1 MWPFVAFFTSH
12 NIFSAT
18 HIVAYAAF
26 IWLNNI
32 HIYKNISLIHSTSD
46 LYLGCFYLW
55 DVMNRAA
62 VNICV
67 QVLVW
72 TSVFYPLGSECLN
85 EISGSH
91 GNSLSNLLSN
101 QFPFLTPSS
110 AGVRCV
116 LGPAEGTLCGS
127 PNSTAVYNP
136 AGTEG
141 EEGPTGQQLE
151 AESSFPKASFL
162 FFLRFFFFYVDHF

>member
-1 MWPFVAFFTSH
+1 MWPFVAFFTSP

-32 HIYKNISLIHSTSD
+32 HIDKNIQLLI
-46 LYLGCFYLW
+46 YLW
-55 DVMNRAA
+55 AVMNRAA

-72 TSVFYPLGSECLN
+72 TFIFSSLGSECLS
-85 EISGSH
+85 EISESH
-91 GNSLSNLLSN
+91 SLSSLLSN
-101 QFPFLTPSS
+101 RFPLLTPSS

-116 LGPAEGTLCGS
+116 LGPAEGTLCAS
-127 PNSTAVYNP
+127 PNSAAVYNP

-141 EEGPTGQQLE
+141 EEGPMGQQLE

-162 FFLRFFFFYVDHF
+162 SFF